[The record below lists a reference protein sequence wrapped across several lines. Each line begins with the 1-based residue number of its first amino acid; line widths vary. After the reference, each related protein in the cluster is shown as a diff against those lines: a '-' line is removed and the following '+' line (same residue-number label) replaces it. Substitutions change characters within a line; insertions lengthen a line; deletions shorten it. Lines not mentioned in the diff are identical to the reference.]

1 MEANEKSERRY
12 HFRVRNRFDN
22 GGSLSIM
29 NGLDRYAGDY
39 NDILAIGRRFAEMGH
54 EVQVLCNIHYK
65 NQDYDKYFGLLKGTK
80 YYKKCPDL
88 RVDNKMYEY
97 EGFVGSWNKR
107 KLNRMISHGTKQSP
121 FIIIRNTRGC
131 SDRFI
136 ISCIFNRIKDKSF
149 KHDIKEVWVYEKGHI
164 RPVYKKR

>member
-1 MEANEKSERRY
+1 MKANEKPERRY
-12 HFRVRNRFDN
+12 HLQVRNRFDN

-29 NGLDRYAGDY
+29 NGLDRYASDY
-39 NDILAIGRRFAEMGH
+39 NDIVAIGRRFAEMGH
-54 EVQVLCNIHYK
+54 EVQVLSNIHYK

-107 KLNRMISHGTKQSP
+107 KLSRMISHGAKQSP
-121 FIIIRNTRGC
+121 FIIIKNTKGC

-136 ISCIFNRIKDKSF
+136 LRRIRERLNDPNY
-149 KHDIKEVWVYEKGHI
+149 HHAIKEVWVYEKGKI
-164 RPVYKKR
+164 RLLFEGL